1 MTHLQALTRFL
12 APVLSLIGL
21 FGFLFL
27 GSFTA
32 AAQTARTLRVQQ
44 SIAARGQNQSI
55 VVEME
60 AVGNENAVGFSLNFD
75 TSQLR
80 FVSAAT
86 FGGSTGAAMNINTAM
101 VGIGKVGIALA
112 LPGGQK
118 LATGKQ
124 GIAIITFTV
133 LAAENVTNTFLN
145 FGDQPIPREV
155 VDTSANAVAA
165 NFSGATLT
173 FAQPMAAVSA
183 ASFSYAKLA
192 ADSIA
197 TAFGNRLATKTQAAT
212 SLPLPTS
219 LTGAG
224 LIVKDSLGIERS
236 APLFFVSPTQVNFL
250 VPVGSANGPATVIAT
265 SSDGTLS
272 VTNIEIATVAP
283 SLFSA
288 NSTGQGLA
296 VAIVQRRKANG
307 TILYE
312 ATSRF
317 DSSLG
322 KLVAVP
328 IDLSQPTDQV
338 FLVLYG
344 TGVKN
349 RSSLSAVSVKLGG
362 TDTEVLFAGATQEF
376 AGLDQINIR
385 LPQSL
390 AGRGTINIALTVD
403 GQVANSVTV
412 SIK

>member
-1 MTHLQALTRFL
+1 MTHLQRLTRFL
-12 APVLSLIGL
+12 ASVLPLIGL
-21 FGFLFL
+21 CGFLVFD
-27 GSFTA
+27 STA
-32 AAQTARTLRVQQ
+32 EFAQTARTLRVQQ
-44 SIAARGQNQSI
+44 SVAARGQNQSI

-80 FVSAAT
+80 FVSAST
-86 FGGSTGAAMNINTAM
+86 FGGSTGATMNTNTAM

-124 GIAIITFTV
+124 AIAVITFTV
-133 LAAENVTNTFLN
+133 LAAENVSNTFLN

-155 VDTSANAVAA
+155 VDSSANAVAA

-219 LTGAG
+219 LTGAS

-312 ATSRF
+312 PTSRF

-362 TDTEVLFAGATQEF
+362 TDAEVLFAGATQEF

-385 LPQSL
+385 LPQNL
-390 AGRGTINIALTVD
+390 AGRGSINIALTAD
-403 GQVANSVTV
+403 GQIANSVTV

>member
-1 MTHLQALTRFL
+1 MACAQYLSRLFASSLPLIALCALL
-12 APVLSLIGL
+12 AFASVEAS
-21 FGFLFL
+21 
-27 GSFTA
+27 
-32 AAQTARTLRVQQ
+32 AQTTRTLRVQQ

-80 FVSAAT
+80 FVSASTIAGT
-86 FGGSTGAAMNINTAM
+86 TGAALNINTAM
-101 VGIGKVGIALA
+101 IGVGKAGIALA

-118 LATGKQ
+118 LAVGKQ
-124 GIAIITFTV
+124 PIAVITFTV

-165 NFSGATLT
+165 SFSGATLT

-183 ASFSYAKLA
+183 ASFSNAKLA
-192 ADSIA
+192 GDSIA
-197 TAFGNRLATKTQAAT
+197 TAFGNRLATKSQAAT

-219 LTGAG
+219 LTGAS
-224 LIVKDSLGIERS
+224 LIVKDSLGTERA

-250 VPVGSANGPATVIAT
+250 VPAGSAKGLATIVAT
-265 SSDGTLS
+265 NSDGTLS

-288 NSTGQGLA
+288 AATGQGPA
-296 VAIVQRRKANG
+296 VAIVQRVKANG
-307 TILYE
+307 ATSYE

-317 DSSLG
+317 DANLG
-322 KLVAVP
+322 KLVPIP
-328 IDLSQPTDQV
+328 IDLSQSTDQV
-338 FLVLYG
+338 YLLLYA
-344 TGVKN
+344 TGVRN
-349 RSSLSAVSVKLGG
+349 RSSLSAVSAKLGG
-362 TDTEVLFAGATQEF
+362 TDAQVYYAGATQEF
-376 AGLDQINIR
+376 VGLDQINIR

-390 AGRGTINIALTVD
+390 VGRGTINIALTVD
-403 GQVANSVTV
+403 GQTANTVTIT
-412 SIK
+412 IK